1 MKTLTTTQ
9 AARRVGI
16 DDRRTITA
24 KEAAA
29 ELGIPTGTIRGW
41 ASTRRLFAV
50 SIGPDGQRWYLLSE
64 VLELAATTRRRQQH
78 AVRPSRRRAGTI

>member
-1 MKTLTTTQ
+1 MKTLTTTA
-9 AARRVGI
+9 AARLAGV
-16 DDRRTITA
+16 DHRRTITA

-41 ASTRRLFAV
+41 ASAGRLFAV
-50 SIGPDGQRWYLLSE
+50 SIGPDGQRWYLLSA
-64 VLELAATTRRRQQH
+64 VLELAATTRRRAH